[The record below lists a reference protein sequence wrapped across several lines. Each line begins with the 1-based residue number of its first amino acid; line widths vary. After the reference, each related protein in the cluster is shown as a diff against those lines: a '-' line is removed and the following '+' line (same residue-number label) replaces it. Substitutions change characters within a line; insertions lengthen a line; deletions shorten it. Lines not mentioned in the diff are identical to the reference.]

1 MAWSDGRA
9 NSFPGEWAL
18 LITFIGKSL
27 KSNEDER
34 SLMELYRRVAT
45 VLVGLLL
52 DDRLSRH
59 DDNEPMRHDN
69 EKQKTKQKQVDSFQL
84 KRKQRNHLASA
95 CFCFKNSSKYIR
107 TYTILALLIF
117 SIFSMFGLRQKTY
130 RYHFRRG
137 SRIAI
142 SFLS

>member
-1 MAWSDGRA
+1 MTVSSR
-9 NSFPGEWAL
+9 WAL

-52 DDRLSRH
+52 DDHLSRH

-69 EKQKTKQKQVDSFQL
+69 AKQSKFFLLSSLKLKEKLTSAHF
-84 KRKQRNHLASA
+84 HLPS
-95 CFCFKNSSKYIR
+95 
-107 TYTILALLIF
+107 
-117 SIFSMFGLRQKTY
+117 
-130 RYHFRRG
+130 RY
-137 SRIAI
+137 
-142 SFLS
+142 